1 MYVLATYKN
10 EEDLMKTECAR
21 IVKTL
26 KSCILD
32 TQVGG
37 QVWPKIK
44 LIKALIVVLDTC
56 KNNEDPSKKRKR
68 LVAD

>member
-26 KSCILD
+26 KSYILD

-37 QVWPKIK
+37 QVWPK
-44 LIKALIVVLDTC
+44 ALTVVLDTC
-56 KNNEDPSKKRKR
+56 KNDEDPSKKRKR
-68 LVAD
+68 LVTD